1 VATTPKGNS
10 LKIAQVRNF
19 AYRTKDWQGEEE
31 KICISLVR
39 NGRGRETPLVTLD
52 GNALGVLDPESEQKL
67 RDANLLT
74 QKGLSLVVS
83 LENTPPTTAQVRIIP
98 ETVVYPWQ
106 QREQEQQQE
115 QTRSLYREVYESYKS
130 GILQDPAW
138 ENASHWEVDLQ
149 VAIKAH
155 RDNYDYYQVATIL
168 SQGDQVREWKASVPS
183 SLSQEE
189 YLSLAK
195 EYLRYIQADAQNHL
209 KTACQNRTHIL

>member
-1 VATTPKGNS
+1 M
-10 LKIAQVRNF
+10 
-19 AYRTKDWQGEEE
+19 
-31 KICISLVR
+31 VR
-39 NGRGRETPLVTLD
+39 NGKERETPLVTLD

-130 GILQDPAW
+130 AILQDPAW

-149 VAIKAH
+149 VAIKAY